1 MVQSI
6 CLTSRGSAV
15 RARVLPQKPRPIGEV
30 FLFMTYHTYIL
41 YSVQID
47 RYYIGSTG
55 DDLEERLRRH
65 NTNHK
70 GFTGTANDW
79 VYYHLEEYSSKGEA
93 VKREKEIK
101 SKKSRKY
108 IESLKS

>member
-1 MVQSI
+1 MN
-6 CLTSRGSAV
+6 
-15 RARVLPQKPRPIGEV
+15 
-30 FLFMTYHTYIL
+30 YYTYIL
-41 YSVQID
+41 YSVQRD
-47 RYYIGSTG
+47 HYYIGSTG
-55 DDLEERLRRH
+55 DDLQQRLRRH

-79 VYYHLEEYSSKGEA
+79 IYFHLEEFSSKNEA

-101 SKKSRKY
+101 SMKSRKY

>member
-1 MVQSI
+1 
-6 CLTSRGSAV
+6 
-15 RARVLPQKPRPIGEV
+15 
-30 FLFMTYHTYIL
+30 MTYYTYIL
-41 YSVQID
+41 YSVQKD

-55 DDLEERLRRH
+55 DDLNERLRRH

-79 VYYHLEEYSSKGEA
+79 TYFHLEEFSSKDEA

-101 SKKSRKY
+101 SMKSRKY
-108 IESLKS
+108 IESLKK